1 MTWTLNWTALRF
13 ALDLLMLVGVVMVG
27 VYSWWVARNQA
38 TKSAIDLVG
47 ERVGSVEDRM
57 TRVERDIRSLPT
69 PSDLYELNQRIATV
83 HGDLREIKGAL
94 QGLSRA
100 VDLMNEHLI
109 RRGGKE

>member
-47 ERVGSVEDRM
+47 ERVGCS
-57 TRVERDIRSLPT
+57 P
-69 PSDLYELNQRIATV
+69 
-83 HGDLREIKGAL
+83 
-94 QGLSRA
+94 
-100 VDLMNEHLI
+100 LM
-109 RRGGKE
+109 RG